1 MKHATTD
8 ESQKNIILN
17 TRKLMKEY
25 ILHEAIL
32 MESAK
37 THYCGKKIRAVVNRA
52 EEGINW

>member
-1 MKHATTD
+1 
-8 ESQKNIILN
+8 
-17 TRKLMKEY
+17 MKEY